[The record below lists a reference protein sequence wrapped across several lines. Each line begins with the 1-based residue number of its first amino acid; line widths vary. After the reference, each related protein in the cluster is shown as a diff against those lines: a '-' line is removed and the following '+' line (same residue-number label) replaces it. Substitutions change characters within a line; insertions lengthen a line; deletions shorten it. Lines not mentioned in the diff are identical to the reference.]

1 MITRSFYILL
11 LIFFAQSIIGQH
23 DELRAKT
30 FHHFNLAEE
39 KGLNW
44 EKFMAGKLDE
54 RTSLDLFLITD
65 ATNYH
70 GAYQIEG
77 SASIVYIDGE
87 QGPNKVTLYTYDEE
101 GMLTGTIEGDFSD
114 HDFYG
119 TWRDK
124 KRVEELSFNAHD
136 LNSNFESEYW
146 LKSYGEDENYV
157 QLTKTSLEVKISGR
171 VNGLDLSGILECF
184 DDGCIQLLGTIN
196 SAEQGT
202 QSLSARIDQ
211 NQLHIQSDLFSP
223 LQMKEKNSISLNYIE
238 DNSIGKSYVTNINFN
253 NPELNQTWN
262 NLAKFENIQVKK
274 TEEFESSQEVDIDFL
289 GKRYLTG
296 VIRYQNN
303 ESSSIIEKAFVIDLK
318 RKQVLD
324 YQNLF
329 KKKDLIQR
337 KVNELIPIE
346 YDLEELIIT
355 FNNEGL
361 LIRTPFNLLYGQEQY
376 TIQYEDLKRKRLN

>member
-1 MITRSFYILL
+1 MITRSFYILII
-11 LIFFAQSIIGQH
+11 IFFAQSLTGQH
-23 DELRAKT
+23 VELRAKT

-44 EKFMAGKLDE
+44 EKFMAGKIDE

-77 SASIVYIDGE
+77 SSSIVYIDGE

-146 LKSYGEDENYV
+146 LKSYGEDENYI

-171 VNGLDLSGILECF
+171 VNGLDLSGILECL
-184 DDGCIQLLGTIN
+184 DDECTQFFGSIN
-196 SAEQGT
+196 SSEQGT
-202 QSLSARIDQ
+202 QSISAKFDEDHLLIQ
-211 NQLHIQSDLFSP
+211 NDEFSP
-223 LQMKEKNSISLNYIE
+223 IRIKAKNSLLFEYLE
-238 DNSIGKSYVTNINFN
+238 DNTLGKSYVTNINFN
-253 NPELNQTWN
+253 NSELNQTWN
-262 NLAKFENIQVKK
+262 DLAKFENIEVKK
-274 TEEFESSQEVDIDFL
+274 SEEFESSQDVDIDFL

-324 YQNLF
+324 YQSLF
-329 KKKDLIQR
+329 KKKDIIKS
-337 KVNELIPIE
+337 KVKEMIPTE